1 MYLEPK
7 TNLELFSRHFEKML
21 LTKEYAMLEPKKKI
35 SSIRLSYTDH
45 LRVFSLIIFSD
56 ILLKHK
62 PEAVIRSIIN
72 FTRDRSLDSTKIEM
86 LHMYFSR
93 MMDTSDV
100 YT

>member
-21 LTKEYAMLEPKKKI
+21 LTKEYVMLEPKKKI

-45 LRVFSLIIFSD
+45 LRVFSQIIFSD
-56 ILLKHK
+56 ILLK
-62 PEAVIRSIIN
+62 PEGVITSIIY
-72 FTRDRSLDSTKIEM
+72 FTRDRSLDSTKIEI